1 MEKID
6 AIIEHH
12 FDPQNELS
20 IVLKSTIKSKNG
32 GEYTKCELCY
42 NPLRYCYCVCPYC
55 GERDEC
61 ECALF
66 DAATGG

>member
-1 MEKID
+1 MEKIE
-6 AIIEHH
+6 AMVGYN

-20 IVLKSTIKSKNG
+20 IVLKSTVKTRNF
-32 GEYTKCELCY
+32 GEYTKCQLCL

-66 DAATGG
+66 EAATGG